1 MKRLPIM
8 CSFFLFLALCASMT
22 YWWLQWMA
30 PTTRPLIAPV
40 AAERALP
47 TMAAAANLFG
57 GNAEAVATV
66 QVQLSGIIMA
76 NRGGD
81 SLAIIALPGKPARA
95 LRVNAEV
102 IEGLVV
108 KQINPRSVVLSE
120 KGVDREVR
128 LPEFAPRL
136 SP

>member
-1 MKRLPIM
+1 MKRLPIIF
-8 CSFFLFLALCASMT
+8 SFLLFLALCASMT

-30 PTTRPLIAPV
+30 PATRPLIAPV

-47 TMAAAANLFG
+47 AMAAAANLFG
-57 GNAEAVATV
+57 GNPEAVVTV

-76 NRGGD
+76 NRGAD

-102 IEGLVV
+102 IEGLVI
-108 KQINPRSVVLSE
+108 KQINPRNVVLSE
-120 KGVDREVR
+120 RGVDREVP
-128 LPEFAPRL
+128 LPEFAPR
-136 SP
+136 P

>member
-1 MKRLPIM
+1 MKRLPIIF
-8 CSFFLFLALCASMT
+8 SFLLFLALCASMT

-30 PTTRPLIAPV
+30 PATRPLIAPV

-47 TMAAAANLFG
+47 AMAAAANLFG
-57 GNAEAVATV
+57 GNAEAVVTV

-76 NRGGD
+76 NRGAD

-102 IEGLVV
+102 IEGLVI
-108 KQINPRSVVLSE
+108 KQINPRNVVLSE
-120 KGVDREVR
+120 RGVDREVP
-128 LPEFAPRL
+128 LPEFAPR
-136 SP
+136 P

>member
-1 MKRLPIM
+1 MKRLPIV
-8 CSFFLFLALCASMT
+8 CSFLLFLVLCASMT

-30 PTTRPLIAPV
+30 PATRPLIAPV

-47 TMAAAANLFG
+47 AMTAAANLFG
-57 GNAEAVATV
+57 GSAEAVPTV
-66 QVQLSGIIMA
+66 QVQLTGIIMA

-81 SLAIIALPGKPARA
+81 SLAIIALPGKPSRA
-95 LRVNAEV
+95 LRVNTEV
-102 IEGLVV
+102 VEGLEV

-128 LPEFAPRL
+128 LPEFASRP
-136 SP
+136 